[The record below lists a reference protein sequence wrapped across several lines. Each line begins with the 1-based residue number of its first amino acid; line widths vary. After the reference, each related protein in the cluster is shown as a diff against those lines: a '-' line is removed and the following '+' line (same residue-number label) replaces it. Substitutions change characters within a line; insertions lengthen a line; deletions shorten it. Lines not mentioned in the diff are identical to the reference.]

1 MSSALQKCLDMTC
14 IELLLVFPI
23 KQGRTNVRLRLSVV
37 CGLGSM
43 RTDGTDS
50 LLPVRRM
57 PMGLME
63 YAVNF
68 FVSEEMNRCLR
79 EQERAEQER
88 AGPIIIPIV
97 PIAMLTV

>member
-1 MSSALQKCLDMTC
+1 M
-14 IELLLVFPI
+14 FPI

-50 LLPVRRM
+50 PLPVRRM

-68 FVSEEMNRCLR
+68 FVSEEMNRVVRCLR

-88 AGPIIIPIV
+88 AGPIIIPI
-97 PIAMLTV
+97 AMLTV

>member
-1 MSSALQKCLDMTC
+1 
-14 IELLLVFPI
+14 
-23 KQGRTNVRLRLSVV
+23 
-37 CGLGSM
+37 M

-68 FVSEEMNRCLR
+68 FVSEEMNRVVRCLR